1 MSRHQ
6 NACIENKV
14 SNSDEGVPAE
24 SFSDEISITDPQSLA
39 EESDLADRQ
48 SLAEESDLA
57 DRQNLDD
64 ESNPAS
70 KGDLFGESFIT
81 SGTLSPVEESTK
93 KITRRYIKGSHPAR
107 VTRISIENLRESD
120 LQAFKP
126 RLKQGVHVSQ
136 ANSEEERTL
145 IVASAHRAISI
156 QHPGARA
163 IVAKFDGL
171 HCAADI
177 SQEIDA
183 PVDVIEK
190 IINILKISQLIDVIN
205 SKVRLHNRF
214 QSPIA
219 QRAVNT
225 EDQSNDASFKQLQ
238 RRMSPELGQ
247 TTWMPGVIDGGVE
260 VLSARQNFGVE
271 IYGENRLSTL
281 IYSALLASGVTNTKF
296 AISTR
301 RESSAIGDADL
312 GTGILRTSDFGLD
325 YSTRIEELSREW
337 SLFPTASKNVK
348 GTVTALIPERNIRLV
363 VGSHPPKLIHQLMRD
378 GLDHLFVG
386 EVSGGATFAGP
397 LVQPGKSP
405 CSKCL
410 SNGKTERYGIEGLI
424 PISALSNELPV
435 AIAYQVAG
443 TTVQAIL
450 QLIDTGSCELIGA
463 QICFDYTT
471 PVRQE
476 LTRFSRHPKCECQWS

>member
-1 MSRHQ
+1 VLAASNLPPMSAHK
-6 NACIENKV
+6 NSYLENEV
-14 SNSDEGVPAE
+14 SLTVRGVP
-24 SFSDEISITDPQSLA
+24 
-39 EESDLADRQ
+39 EEDFTAG
-48 SLAEESDLA
+48 
-57 DRQNLDD
+57 QNLT
-64 ESNPAS
+64 EQ
-70 KGDLFGESFIT
+70 
-81 SGTLSPVEESTK
+81 STK
-93 KITRRYIKGSHPAR
+93 RITRRYIKGSHPAR
-107 VTRISIENLRESD
+107 VTRISIENSQESD
-120 LQAFKP
+120 IQDFKP
-126 RLKQGVHVSQ
+126 RLKQGIHISQ
-136 ANSEEERTL
+136 ANSEEEQTL

-156 QHPGARA
+156 RHPGARA

-171 HCAADI
+171 HSAADI
-177 SQEIDA
+177 SEEIAA
-183 PVDVIEK
+183 PLHVIEK
-190 IINILKISQLIDVIN
+190 IINLLKISQLLDVIN

-219 QRAVNT
+219 QRAANT
-225 EDQSNDASFKQLQ
+225 VDQSNDASFMQLQ

-247 TTWMPGVIDGGVE
+247 TTWLPGVVDGGVE

-281 IYSALLASGVTNTKF
+281 IYTALLASGVTNTKF

-301 RESSAIGDADL
+301 RDFSAIGDADL

-325 YSTRIEELSREW
+325 YRARIDELSREW

-348 GTVTALIPERNIRLV
+348 GTVVALIPERNIRLI
-363 VGSHPPKLIHQLMRD
+363 VGNHPPQLIHQLMRD
-378 GLDHLFVG
+378 RLDHLFVG
-386 EVSGGATFAGP
+386 EVSGGATFSGP
-397 LVQPGKSP
+397 FVKPGKSP
-405 CSKCL
+405 CSQCL

-424 PISALSNELPV
+424 PISALNQDLPV

-450 QLIDTGSCELIGA
+450 ELIDTGTCELIGA

-471 PVRQE
+471 PVRQG